1 MAIAQAQYVD
11 LLVKQLYGVAKT
23 DTNTIKSPSNE
34 SIASPA
40 LIRGDTQWTQSDQ
53 IPATAAA
60 LAGVVQAYTSC
71 GNCGLAFTFD
81 SFCANSV
88 STFV

>member
-1 MAIAQAQYVD
+1 MAIAQSQYVD

-23 DTNTIKSPSNE
+23 DTSTIKSPSNE

-40 LIRGDTQWTQSDQ
+40 LLRGDNIWQEAAN

-60 LAGVVQAYTSC
+60 VTNIVQAYQTTGRIECTADTTS
-71 GNCGLAFTFD
+71 TPI
-81 SFCANSV
+81 SSV
-88 STFV
+88 